1 MITFYQYDI
10 DESSVFGQ
18 RRVTIT
24 PTYTAMTEDL
34 AGKPGRL
41 HSCLFLMIYAK
52 TKTHK
57 QGFINSINIFL
68 NLLNFTFWKFF
79 FQSIKLLLI

>member
-1 MITFYQYDI
+1 MYSNKIGIKQAAMFRIYKYDI

-41 HSCLFLMIYAK
+41 HSFNSVSFVYDEYA
-52 TKTHK
+52 
-57 QGFINSINIFL
+57 Q
-68 NLLNFTFWKFF
+68 
-79 FQSIKLLLI
+79 